1 VSLVR
6 FATWL
11 LLLVLV
17 VASGLQVARTSQEVR
32 SLHVLREQAQREQD
46 EHLAEYSRLLIE
58 RAALAA
64 YQSVERTARDEL
76 GMSFPEDVER
86 IEP

>member
-1 VSLVR
+1 MR
-6 FATWL
+6 FATWV

-32 SLHVLREQAQREQD
+32 SLHVLREQAQQEQD

-64 YQSVERTARDEL
+64 YQNVERMARDEL
-76 GMSFPEDVER
+76 DMSFPEDVER